1 MPRLAHLQ
9 RATQETNID
18 LRLDLDGEG
27 RAKVATGIGFFDHL
41 LTHLAK
47 HTGWDI
53 SVRAEG
59 DLHVDGH
66 HTVEDVGL
74 VLGQAL
80 LQALGDK
87 SGIRRYGDCTL
98 PMDDTLVTVAVDLSG
113 RPHLVWRADIPPGM
127 VGTFDVDLAREFWQA
142 FSSTARCNLH
152 VLLHYGLNRHHQL
165 EAIFKAVARALR
177 QATEFDPRAYGIPST
192 KGVL

>member
-113 RPHLVWRADIPPGM
+113 RPHLVWKADLPPGF

-165 EAIFKAVARALR
+165 EAIFKAAARALR
-177 QATEFDPRAYGIPST
+177 QAAEFDPRAHGIPST